1 MLQKHQ
7 KHTFISY
14 TLVFISLFILVLFT
28 KDLFFQMQENASLK
42 SSAQQ
47 ELDDARVTLG
57 DLEKNQQAI
66 HSQKEYIQQ
75 YTTGFS
81 EDELLDFIYGYTQK
95 VNQNVTHILIKDL
108 SFSEP
113 QKNEIGFWEVQI
125 SLSAQVSSERIM
137 KQFLDFL
144 TVENTQYAFFIDSFN
159 YPADGRSG

>member
-14 TLVFISLFILVLFT
+14 TLVFIALFIGVLFT
-28 KDLFFQMQENASLK
+28 KDLFFELQENR
-42 SSAQQ
+42 
-47 ELDDARVTLG
+47 DMRVTTLT
-57 DLEKNQQAI
+57 DLSQARDQLAQLEIDKQDI
-66 HSQKEYIQQ
+66 HTQKELVQK

-81 EDELLDFIYGYTQK
+81 EDELIDFMYGYAK
-95 VNQNVTHILIKDL
+95 KINQSVTHILIKDI

-125 SLSAQVSSERIM
+125 NLSVQVSSERIM

-144 TVENTQYAFFIDSFN
+144 TIENETYAFFIDSFN
-159 YPADGRSG
+159 YPADGRGG